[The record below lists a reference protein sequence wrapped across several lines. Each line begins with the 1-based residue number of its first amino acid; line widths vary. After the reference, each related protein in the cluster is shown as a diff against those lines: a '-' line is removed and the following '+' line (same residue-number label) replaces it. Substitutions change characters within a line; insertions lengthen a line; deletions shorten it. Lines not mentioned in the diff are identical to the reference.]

1 MGIMVGYDL
10 IFLCFYGLKR
20 DITYKANSEL
30 VQATNN
36 QSKDG
41 IVDIGG
47 WWQMLSINR
56 MEHHHTQSLLSIHLI
71 DSKRKYPKK
80 GHIGLGT
87 HDSHWDE
94 IGDQAHNQ

>member
-47 WWQMLSINR
+47 
-56 MEHHHTQSLLSIHLI
+56 
-71 DSKRKYPKK
+71 
-80 GHIGLGT
+80 
-87 HDSHWDE
+87 
-94 IGDQAHNQ
+94 